1 MRITPTISS
10 TPVALPARGCGARRM
25 INQTISHYKIIE
37 KIGDGGMGVVYK
49 GMDLRLQRPVAL
61 KFLPSELCLNAQSLA
76 RFQREARA
84 ASALNH
90 PNICT
95 IYDIGEQEG
104 QAFIAMEFLEGST
117 LKHVCRGPRIDNER
131 LLTLAIEIADALDA
145 AHAEGIVHRDIKP
158 ANIFVTK
165 RNHAKV
171 LDFGLA
177 KLVPVTGKP
186 GEQTGVTVESAE
198 RMNVAYLTSPGAAV
212 GTVAYMSPEQATGKD
227 LDSRTDLFSFGAVL
241 YEMATGTV
249 PFRGDTSATIFD
261 GILNRPP
268 LRPLRLNPDL
278 PPRLEEVIGKALE
291 KDRDLRYQTASE
303 MRSDLKR
310 LKREVDSSQSKGSA
324 SGFSGDP
331 VDAAPPPS
339 AFEQSGSSAVVA
351 VLKQHKWATAGVS
364 LVALAVLVI
373 GVVGIYSLL
382 RSKGTAHFQSFT
394 ITQVTTS
401 GKAALTAISPDARYI
416 LSVVNDKGLQSLW
429 LRNIPTGSDTQVIQP
444 TPSAYK
450 SLAFSPDGN
459 YLYFIKAV
467 DATTTNFDLS
477 RAPVLGG
484 TPQTVLRGIDSDIT
498 FSPDGRRLAF
508 ARSNS
513 PDPGK
518 YSLLTVNLDGSDP
531 QTLWVAS
538 PASDV
543 PTAVAWVPDGKQ
555 VAFRLFKP
563 DKALGGIG
571 LLSAGG
577 DKPGR
582 FATFDD
588 IVTSD
593 FKWLPEGRELLA
605 LYSQKGPDYYQR
617 SQIGLI
623 TEGGGHL
630 TPITRDTNSYAT
642 LTLSG
647 DGKTIATVQTKTSEN
662 LYVAHSADNKFG
674 EGASVLPQGQSVSW
688 FDWTA
693 DGNLVFTD
701 FARLL
706 RTSPGQGVPTRLVG
720 DSNAAL
726 VEVAGCGTHYLVF
739 SWAFHGGTSST
750 NVWRTNLDGSN
761 PVKLTDGKNDRNAI
775 CSPDEKWVYY
785 WNMELQQLWRVPLSG
800 GTAGLLAGSSV
811 ARTLPTGTALS
822 SSPDGKSLAY
832 IVATIPTADDPYPQ
846 YKIAVMDVSGTAP
859 PRLLDADERISSGGL
874 SFTPDGKGVTYPI
887 RESGVDNLWIQPI
900 DGLTGRQITAF
911 TAEQI
916 FGFHWSP
923 DGRSIGLVRGHVDS
937 DVVLIRESAQ

>member
-1 MRITPTISS
+1 
-10 TPVALPARGCGARRM
+10 M

-331 VDAAPPPS
+331 VEAAPPPS